1 VVTST
6 VLARPKGVKVVFTHD
21 TDLALA
27 AAAGLVNTL
36 PSAVGAREEELR
48 TTADLD
54 VFTERWR
61 WSGDRTHDQ
70 AELAAVRALRPR
82 LAQFWHLDVDG
93 VVELANTLLREAK
106 AMPQLVRHDGFD
118 YHIHATS
125 PHAPLAERM
134 AVEAAMAMVDVV
146 RAGELERLRICAAD
160 DCDDVYVD
168 LSKNRSRRFCGVA
181 CSNRTN
187 VAAYRAR
194 QRGTGLP

>member
-1 VVTST
+1 
-6 VLARPKGVKVVFTHD
+6 VVFTHD
-21 TDLALA
+21 TDLALG

-36 PSAVGAREEELR
+36 PSVVAGRDEQLR
-48 TTADLD
+48 TLADLD
-54 VFTERWR
+54 AFTERWR
-61 WSGDRTHDQ
+61 WSGDRTHDE
-70 AELAAVRALRPR
+70 AELDAVRALRPR
-82 LAQFWHLDVDG
+82 LAQLWHLDVDG
-93 VVELANTLLREAK
+93 VVELANALLREAK
-106 AMPQLVRHDGFD
+106 ALPQLVRHDGFD